1 MSSGTQPSQD
11 RARPRG
17 QDLLVGRVAAGLAQR
32 RRLNVAARCLLQRA
46 GRLLS
51 LGLHRPHHVR
61 RAVRRHLRTHGKRVA
76 YMHGR
81 RHGRRTADARQT
93 HGGPQPPL
101 GTLAWPGPRAWANQA
116 LSLTHSRCQ
125 SRRHPQH
132 ALGRAHPLGLWRQRR
147 ARAALTIRPGAAKAR
162 LLLRGKAARVVG
174 RMRGAAPATAVRRSL
189 VRRFVLSGGMSIGCV
204 VRAGIHTGGNV
215 YSAAK
220 VLARH
225 FSVLSG

>member
-1 MSSGTQPSQD
+1 MPPAACRPPPQPRPSSTTPCTTRRPPSPAH
-11 RARPRG
+11 ARQTGGVHARQTPR
-17 QDLLVGRVAAGLAQR
+17 Q
-32 RRLNVAARCLLQRA
+32 
-46 GRLLS
+46 
-51 LGLHRPHHVR
+51 
-61 RAVRRHLRTHGKRVA
+61 T
-76 YMHGR
+76 
-81 RHGRRTADARQT
+81 HGRRTAG
-93 HGGPQPPL
+93 HSPPWERWRGL
-101 GTLAWPGPRAWANQA
+101 GPRAWANQA

-132 ALGRAHPLGLWRQRR
+132 ALGRAHPLGLWWQRR
-147 ARAALTIRPGAAKAR
+147 ARAALTIRPVPSEAR

>member
-81 RHGRRTADARQT
+81 RHGRRTADARRATAPPGNVGVAWASCLGQPSALIN
-93 HGGPQPPL
+93 PQPLPV
-101 GTLAWPGPRAWANQA
+101 ASP
-116 LSLTHSRCQ
+116 S
-125 SRRHPQH
+125 
-132 ALGRAHPLGLWRQRR
+132 
-147 ARAALTIRPGAAKAR
+147 
-162 LLLRGKAARVVG
+162 AARS
-174 RMRGAAPATAVRRSL
+174 RPSSSTRALAAAPRTRCTHNTARRGQGTAAPARQSSASRRPHARRGTCHGSKALSCEAVR
-189 VRRFVLSGGMSIGCV
+189 SIGWHVHWLCSS
-204 VRAGIHTGGNV
+204 G
-215 YSAAK
+215 
-220 VLARH
+220 RH
-225 FSVLSG
+225 PYGRQRV